1 MNIHYAE
8 KIHMHQT
15 RTSTPTGYLRD
26 RYRIYDL
33 VCVVFGLLKLH
44 VARAFTSPYDR
55 QATSTSYCSMMTPS
69 TDEYKKV
76 SE

>member
-1 MNIHYAE
+1 MIMRKKYTCT
-8 KIHMHQT
+8 QT

-33 VCVVFGLLKLH
+33 VCVVFSLLKLH